1 MNRPLDSIPYAL
13 AVLPEAPRARSLTA
27 IAADLAAFAREI
39 TAHPV
44 LAYGVGA
51 EAAEAIH
58 DVGAELASMQYSYD
72 DASASALDKLCAHCG
87 HDQGDHMTEAPHAC
101 GHEYGNPGADSDRTC
116 LCEAYVPPGAFAAPP
131 IRDTE
136 RPPANDAPVI
146 IACDAADIGGGRS
159 HLT

>member
-27 IAADLAAFAREI
+27 IAADLAACAREI
-39 TAHPV
+39 NVHPV
-44 LAYGVGA
+44 LVYGVCA
-51 EAAEAIH
+51 EAAEAIR
-58 DVGAELASMQYSYD
+58 DVAGELASMQYGYD

-87 HDQGDHMTEAPHAC
+87 HDQGDHLTEAPHAC
-101 GHEYGNPGADSDRTC
+101 GHEYGEDADRTC
-116 LCEAYVPPGAFAAPP
+116 GCTAFAAPGGFAVP
-131 IRDTE
+131 LRDTE